1 MKKLTN
7 LQMGVI
13 VDKIYRELSEKIEPI
28 NKARL
33 EAIDTAKLLKGD
45 KIAPKLLALEE
56 LENQKRELDSKI
68 AKARGEVSKLYNGD
82 SPAYYYSSL
91 SYENYVNNLK
101 KKEAKLITIDKH
113 DIEAGVVLSDVTD
126 LETLI
131 ANITR
136 SITKDIPEL
145 N

>member
-13 VDKIYRELSEKIEPI
+13 VDKIYKELSEKIEPI

-33 EAIDTAKLLKGD
+33 GAVDTAELLKGD

-56 LENQKRELDSKI
+56 LEKQKRELDNKI
-68 AKARGEVSKLYNGD
+68 AKTRKEASELYN
-82 SPAYYYSSL
+82 SESTVYYYSTP
-91 SYENYVNNLK
+91 SYETYLNDLK
-101 KKEAKLITIDKH
+101 RKEANLIFIDKR
-113 DIEAGVVLSDVTD
+113 DIEANVILSDVTD

-136 SITKDIPEL
+136 SITKNIPEL

>member
-13 VDKIYRELSEKIEPI
+13 VDKIYKELSEKIEPI
-28 NKARL
+28 NKARV
-33 EAIDTAKLLKGD
+33 EAVDVDKVLKGD
-45 KIAPKLLALEE
+45 KVIPLLKAFREVELEE
-56 LENQKRELDSKI
+56 EALRNKKEDIR
-68 AKARGEVSKLYNGD
+68 AK
-82 SPAYYYSSL
+82 
-91 SYENYVNNLK
+91 LK
-101 KKEAKLITIDKH
+101 KVYPEYSHYSIPTPEEFIQKFRRKEANLITIDRR
-113 DIEAGVVLSDVTD
+113 DIEANVILSDVTD

-136 SITKDIPEL
+136 SITKNIPEL

>member
-13 VDKIYRELSEKIEPI
+13 VDKIYKELSEKIEPI

-33 EAIDTAKLLKGD
+33 EAIDIKKELKGD
-45 KIAPKLLALEE
+45 KIAPLLLEIEEISPQISALDAKRTELKRQVGKL
-56 LENQKRELDSKI
+56 ND
-68 AKARGEVSKLYNGD
+68 G
-82 SPAYYYSSL
+82 YYYSTP
-91 SYENYVNNLK
+91 SYENYTKTIRNK
-101 KKEAKLITIDKH
+101 KASIITIDRK
-113 DIEAGVVLSDVTD
+113 DIEAGVILSDVTD